1 MLDYR
6 GLIEL
11 FGWFLK
17 KSRKNARK
25 IDENVKLHDPIEL
38 RPDI

>member
-6 GLIEL
+6 GLIKL
-11 FGWFLK
+11 FRWFVK
-17 KSRKNARK
+17 KSRKNAPK
-25 IDENVKLHDPIEL
+25 IDENVKLYDPIEF

>member
-6 GLIEL
+6 GLIKL
-11 FGWFLK
+11 FGWFVK
-17 KSRKNARK
+17 KSRKNAQK
-25 IDENVKLHDPIEL
+25 IDENVKLYDLIEL